1 MIYLI
6 FPDSNLLYSY
16 LLLLKD
22 FDTRIPDIALDKF
35 AFIDP
40 TVVLVSAKALIILFL
55 STIVSSAKI
64 GIKKKTIQ
72 VNIAFKFIK
81 YMKEPIT
88 KTPDINTSSGPW

>member
-35 AFIDP
+35 AFIAP
-40 TVVLVSAKALIILFL
+40 TVVLVSSFSVVI
-55 STIVSSAKI
+55 
-64 GIKKKTIQ
+64 
-72 VNIAFKFIK
+72 
-81 YMKEPIT
+81 
-88 KTPDINTSSGPW
+88 